1 LTGGNRINY
10 KEIDPLTD
18 MIIATNSLNYITY
31 IRILSS
37 TTNPFTV
44 DIAKSQIFTDPTYST
59 SASRK
64 LSAIFIIDQNNAKS
78 LIHDA
83 STLKY

>member
-1 LTGGNRINY
+1 
-10 KEIDPLTD
+10 
-18 MIIATNSLNYITY
+18 MIIAASSLNYITY

-37 TTNPFTV
+37 TTAPYSV
-44 DIAKSQIFTDPTYST
+44 DIAQSQIFTDPYFST
-59 SASRK
+59 SRK